1 MASTRS
7 KAPVRLLYSD
17 AFKRQLRD
25 LAKRYRHIRSDLQP
39 LLELLLAGATPGDQ
53 VSGTGYALYKVR
65 LPNRDARR
73 GKSGGYRVIYYV
85 QTNTDRLLVA
95 VYSKSDQADV
105 PAAEL
110 RRIIEAQDA
119 SPETG

>member
-7 KAPVRLLYSD
+7 KAPLRLLYSD

-25 LAKRYRHIRSDLQP
+25 LAKRYRQIRSDLQP
-39 LLELLLAGATPGDQ
+39 LLEQLLAGETPGEQ

-65 LPNRDARR
+65 LRNRDALR

-85 QTNTDRLLVA
+85 RTDSDRLLVTL
-95 VYSKSDQADV
+95 YSKSDQADV

-110 RRIIEAQDA
+110 RRIIEAHKA